1 MSDKPATSGA
11 GKARAAQ
18 KLRPPTLPEYGTPET
33 WTQLLKQEN
42 ELRKHLGLQTIPMQP
57 RSHLATP
64 VAQQLETLNML
75 TSRLGHGPIYN
86 TQERRPLSAEE
97 RAEFSPEQLA
107 GIKDYYDWQ
116 TLSANPYQEER
127 ATQMLAGAAFDL
139 ERNRELVAWMDG
151 VLSHMKSTE
160 MIPESVLEA
169 PTAKVYELALNIGN
183 RVREELDAA
192 EEMGALDMDSLDPA
206 FRNHLNDPV
215 FTGGY
220 TPTPLELTYLDTE
233 AGRDVDLEPIFATVY
248 EQNSNLDFPIKAVS
262 SSTTQEPSAMH
273 DFVLGAEEEE
283 AEAAAVAP
291 VTSGFW
297 SNLAKTYDDLPGGR
311 FKDLVA
317 GMYTHTTPLAA
328 FGPALGY
335 SFPLA
340 TAVDEYEYD
349 RPEGVSVTGDIAKE
363 VAPAAEAVTTGL
375 TSRLPSKDDPS
386 SFPKRPPIDK

>member
-1 MSDKPATSGA
+1 MPDKPATSGA

-57 RSHLATP
+57 RSHLSTP

-86 TQERRPLSAEE
+86 TEERRPLSAEE

-127 ATQMLAGAAFDL
+127 AAQMLAGAAFDL
-139 ERNRELVAWMDG
+139 EKNRELVAWMDG

-183 RVREELDAA
+183 RVREELEVA
-192 EEMGALDMDSLDPA
+192 EEMGGLDMDSLDPA
-206 FRNHLNDPV
+206 FRNHLNAPI
-215 FTGGY
+215 FTSGY

-248 EQNSNLDFPIKAVS
+248 EQNPNLDFPVKAVS
-262 SSTTQEPSAMH
+262 PSTTQEPSAMH
-273 DFVLGAEEEE
+273 DFVLDAEEE
-283 AEAAAVAP
+283 AEAVAP
-291 VTSGFW
+291 ATSGFW

-317 GMYTHTTPLAA
+317 SMYMHTTPLAA
-328 FGPALGY
+328 FGPMMA
-335 SFPLA
+335 PA
-340 TAVDEYEYD
+340 VATTTAVDEYRYD
-349 RPEGVSVTGDIAKE
+349 RPEGFSVTGE
-363 VAPAAEAVTTGL
+363 VAKDVAPVAEVVPTAL
-375 TSRLPSKDDPS
+375 ARLYPLPSKDDPK
-386 SFPKRPPIDK
+386 FQRPPIDK